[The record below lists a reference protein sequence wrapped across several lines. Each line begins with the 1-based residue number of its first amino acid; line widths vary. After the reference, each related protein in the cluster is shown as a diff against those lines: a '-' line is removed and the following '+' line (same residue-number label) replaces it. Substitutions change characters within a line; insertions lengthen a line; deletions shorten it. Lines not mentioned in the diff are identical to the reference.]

1 MPHLPVL
8 RVVPLESIRR
18 HEDIDPLRVDRL
30 RRRVTDERIQAN
42 PMVCIEA
49 PGGEM
54 VLLDGATRT
63 ETLRAIGL
71 RHAIVQLVEP
81 ATVELGTWH
90 HVVRGC
96 TPGELVGAVADN
108 PALNLTENYGTPAIH
123 PNSGPSRL
131 VEGVGGITAN
141 ATLSALAASYTGR
154 WEVTRTTDPHREHV
168 ASSYP
173 GWAAVVEFP
182 TVGMIDVMEA
192 AVSNDLLP
200 AGITRFAVPGRAL
213 RLNIPL
219 DLLESGRETSEVQGE
234 LERILEERA
243 SDGRV
248 RRYEGPVFVLDD

>member
-18 HEDIDPLRVDRL
+18 HEEVDPLRVERL
-30 RRRVTDERIQAN
+30 RRRIADDRIQAN

-49 PGGEM
+49 PGGEV

-71 RHAIVQLVEP
+71 HHAVVQLVEP

-108 PALNLTENYGTPAIH
+108 AALTLTENYGTPAIH
-123 PNSGPSRL
+123 PNSGPSHL

-154 WEVTRTTDPHREHV
+154 WDVTRTTDPHRDHV
-168 ASSYP
+168 AASYP

-182 TVGMIDVMEA
+182 TLRMRDVMEA
-192 AVSNDLLP
+192 AVGNDLLP
-200 AGITRFAVPGRAL
+200 AGITRFVVPGRAL

-219 DLLESGRETSEVQGE
+219 DLLEAGRETSVVQGE
-234 LERILEERA
+234 LGRLLEER
-243 SDGRV
+243 SSHGRV